1 MKKAALTKV
10 DALYPKKDVPK
21 FNTGDTVKVMQR
33 VIEGSKTRSQAFEG
47 VVIKKKGSGVQASFT
62 VRRVTFGEGV
72 EKTFPVHSPTMQ
84 SVTVTRQGKVRKSK
98 LYYLRKKSGKEG
110 RIESGVS
117 IGKESETGKV

>member
-98 LYYLRKKSGKEG
+98 LYYLRNKSGKEG